1 MRLDEFSVVARSDA
15 QRTSPVPCDFPRKS
29 LGVSMR
35 NVNTFVHKPVEF
47 GQLSEAIRPP
57 GTYLPPTTDPFSR

>member
-1 MRLDEFSVVARSDA
+1 MQLDEFSVVARSDA
-15 QRTSPVPCDFPRKS
+15 QRTSPVPRDFPRKS

-47 GQLSEAIRPP
+47 G
-57 GTYLPPTTDPFSR
+57 